1 MAKKQSG
8 TISKRMAKR
17 AEQRRKKRQTQ
28 IVLII
33 AAVVIL
39 AGVTWAVLGNGS
51 SDQIAAPAQGVLP
64 REVSVSTAN
73 TLYQEG
79 AYILDVRTQEEWDDY
94 HIPETTLIPLDDLA
108 TRVDEVPRDQE
119 VVVVCRSGNRSQVG
133 RDILMQAGFTQVTS
147 MSGGVNDWRSAG
159 YPIE

>member
-28 IVLII
+28 IALIV

-39 AGVTWAVLGNGS
+39 AGGTWAVLGNGS
-51 SDQIAAPAQGVLP
+51 PDQLAAPVQEVLP
-64 REVSVSTAN
+64 REVSVAAAN

-79 AYILDVRTQEEWDDY
+79 AYLLDVRTQEEWDDY

-108 TRVDEVPRDQE
+108 NRVDEVPRDQE

-133 RDILMQAGFTQVTS
+133 RDILMQAGFKQITS